1 MSAREL
7 PHMPWSGVEEAFPFL
22 FAWDDDLR
30 IAHVGPSLARV
41 ALDVTAGAE
50 LGSLFKPDRPR
61 GELSTTWL
69 CEHRGTLVLLRHQST
84 GMMMRG
90 QVMRIEACALNVFL
104 GAPWLNSSDELD
116 RLGLT
121 LGDFAPHDPAQDLLH
136 VVQVHR
142 IANEEL
148 QMLNRQLKSKQAE
161 LLANEVE
168 TRKLAMVAERTDNA
182 VILANKDSYIEWVNR
197 AFERMTGWKLEEVRG
212 LKPGSFLQGPQTDPK
227 VAQDMG
233 KKLRKYSGFHSEILN
248 YRKDGTP
255 FWVSIE
261 VQPIEDK
268 EGNLTHFMAVE
279 TDVSGLKR
287 DELRRRLENASAKA
301 IASGHDAAALIPAV
315 LESLADALQ
324 SSFGAWWTVDA
335 PNEVLKVSGVHC
347 KEEAAVQPFVE
358 ASINMEM
365 KQGAGLPGRVW
376 QTQTSHWITDIR
388 KDENCPRHQ
397 AASVCD
403 LAAVVALPILVDGTV
418 RGVLEF
424 FSIHLDASDPHL
436 LETLNHIGGQ
446 LGVQMKRREAEDA
459 LRRSERAMNEGQR
472 LAHLGTWEMDLQ
484 TGRPTWSDE
493 KFRIYGFE
501 PQSFTPTMEQ
511 VRRAVLAEDL
521 PNFLAVMETVARTG
535 ESQEVSYR
543 ITRPDGSI
551 RHVHTLAAAENN
563 SQGVPCRIVGTM
575 QDVTALVQTENAYK
589 EAQRI
594 SHLGN
599 WTLNLSDGSL
609 QWSDEKYR
617 LYGYEPGSVEVSLDF
632 TRRAVHPEDVDR
644 VMQFV
649 DTVAKTGEPETTIY
663 RIIRP
668 DGEVRHLR
676 SSAEVGRGADGEVRE
691 VLGTTLDTTEL
702 VEAQSTLQQTE
713 ERWQFALENNGLG
726 VWDWNIISGHVL
738 YTDRLQ
744 QMLGYEAGEW
754 PQHVDS
760 WASRIHPEETAR
772 VMDTMTKYLSGETAH
787 YICEHRLRCK
797 DGSWKWVQDV
807 GRIVSHTNEGRPQRM
822 IGTQMDI
829 HIRKKTDE
837 AARQRSELLNGIR
850 SAQEHFIGSNDI
862 GPVFT
867 EMLDVIVKHTGSG
880 FGFISEVRKDEAG
893 APFLRS
899 YALTDI
905 SWNEQTRKFM
915 QELGPQGMEFRNL
928 KTLFGSALVTR
939 DVVIANDAASD
950 PRSGGLPPGHPPI
963 HSFLGLPVYDGLEMV
978 GLIGLANRP
987 DGYERES
994 LRELDPFL
1002 AAVSSMIVARREAEH
1017 RGHIEHKLRT
1027 ARDYAEA
1034 ANRAKSDFLAMI
1046 SHEIRT
1052 PMNGIIG
1059 MAGLLKS
1066 STLDPKQSEMVDA
1079 VLESGGALVSIIDD
1093 ILNFAKIEAGQ
1104 IDLVEKPLVL
1114 EELIEG
1120 VVALLHQDASAK
1132 GLELVSII
1140 APSLPKVILG
1150 DAGKLRQVL
1159 LNLTGNAVKFTE
1171 KGHVT
1176 VRASMVDGQIEFRLE
1191 DTGIGLSKA
1200 AHERL
1205 FKPFS
1210 QVDSSQSRRF
1220 GGTGLGLAISKKLVE
1235 SMSGMIGFA
1244 SKPGKGSQFWF
1255 RIPLHAAP
1263 GRSARS
1269 VRSRRPQ
1276 TIWIAHPS
1284 PRIRECI
1291 RTSLEA
1297 PGIEFRELKRPEL
1310 GGHLSKAPASG
1321 NILIADTSWMRAEA
1335 HQKSG
1340 SSTKKPRTPGPHV
1353 VLIGSNLDVEELHSG
1368 PETTVTWPLHRQA
1381 LRAAIK
1387 PSAPLRQGHGHGHG
1401 PPQTPIGLRVLIVE
1415 DNRINA
1421 RLARLLLENLGCKSV
1436 LAINGKEAVEAFKK
1450 QTFDAVLMD
1459 CQMPVMDGFSA
1470 TRKIREWEA
1479 QNSKETGRRRCTIIA
1494 MTANAL
1500 PEERERSLA
1509 SGMDEHLS
1517 KPFDVA
1523 TLESLL
1529 RKVASTGNDGSSP
1542 GVKTPTLSR
1551 EPMGAL
1557 SAQIGMEAARH
1568 LAELW
1573 LKEAPARHQ
1582 RLSRALSKGRN
1593 EEARKEAHALRGSSS
1608 IFGLALLVDACAAL
1622 ESHLRTKKQVPDT
1635 LVNQLQ
1641 SGMKS
1646 AMGIMRSA
1654 LLSP

>member
-1 MSAREL
+1 MSIREL

-41 ALDVTAGAE
+41 APDVAAGAD

-61 GELSTTWL
+61 GELGPTWL
-69 CEHRGTLVLLRHQST
+69 REHHGRLVLLRHQTT
-84 GMMMRG
+84 GMMLRG
-90 QVMRIEACALNVFL
+90 QIMRIEASTLDVFL

-161 LLANEVE
+161 ILAKESE

-182 VILANKDSYIEWVNR
+182 VILANKEGHIEWVNR

-212 LKPGSFLQGPQTDPK
+212 LKPGSFLQGPQTDRQ
-227 VAQDMG
+227 VALEMG
-233 KKLRKYSGFHSEILN
+233 KKLRQCSGFRSEILN

-301 IASGHDAAALIPAV
+301 IASGHDAETLIPGV
-315 LESLADALQ
+315 LQSLAEALQ
-324 SSFGAWWTVDA
+324 ATFGAWWTVDA
-335 PNEVLKVSGVHC
+335 QNEVLRFSGIHSDD
-347 KEEAAVQPFVE
+347 EAAVKTFIE

-365 KQGAGLPGRVW
+365 KQGDGLPGRVW
-376 QTQTSHWITDIR
+376 RTQTSHWITDIR

-397 AASVCD
+397 AACVCD

-424 FSIHLDASDPHL
+424 FSIHLDAPDPHL
-436 LETLNHIGGQ
+436 LETLNHIGSQ
-446 LGVQMKRREAEDA
+446 LGVQMKRLEAEEA

-472 LAHLGTWEMDLQ
+472 LAHLGTWELDLL
-484 TGRPTWSDE
+484 TGALMWSDE

-501 PQSFTPTMEQ
+501 PQSFTPTMDQ
-511 VRRAVLAEDL
+511 VRQRVLAEDL
-521 PNFLAVMETVARTG
+521 PSFLAVLETVARTG

-551 RHVHTLAAAENN
+551 RHVHTLAAAEYN
-563 SQGVPCRIVGTM
+563 SHGVPCRILGTM
-575 QDVTALVQTENAYK
+575 QDVTTLVQTENAYK
-589 EAQRI
+589 QAQRI

-599 WTLNLSDGSL
+599 WTLSLSDKSIC
-609 QWSDEKYR
+609 WSDEIYR
-617 LYGYEPGSVEVSLDF
+617 IYGYEPGSVEVDMEF
-632 TRRAVHPEDVDR
+632 CRRSIHPDDVKG
-644 VMQFV
+644 VMEYV
-649 DTVAKTGEPETTIY
+649 DNVAQTGESQATIF

-668 DGEVRHLR
+668 DGEVRHLH
-676 SSAEVGRGADGEVRE
+676 SIAEVSRGADELVRE
-691 VLGTTLDTTEL
+691 LLGTVLDITEL
-702 VEAQSTLQQTE
+702 AEAQRSLQQTE
-713 ERWQFALENNGLG
+713 ERWQVALESNGLG

-744 QMLGYEAGEW
+744 QMLGYEPGEW

-760 WASRIHPEETAR
+760 WASRIHPADLTL
-772 VMDTMTKYLSGETAH
+772 VMDATNKCLDGETPD

-807 GRIVSHTNEGRPQRM
+807 GRVVSRNKEGRPLRM

-829 HIRKKTDE
+829 HIRKKTED
-837 AARQRSELLNGIR
+837 AARQRAELLNGIR
-850 SAQEHFIGSNDI
+850 SAQEHFIGSTNM

-867 EMLDVIVKHTGSG
+867 ELLDVVVKHTGSG
-880 FGFISEVRKDEAG
+880 FGFISEVLKDEAG

-905 SWNEQTRKFM
+905 SWDEQSRKLM
-915 QELGPQGMEFRNL
+915 QDMGSRGMEFRNL

-963 HSFLGLPVYDGLEMV
+963 HSFLGLPVYNGLEMV

-1017 RGHIEHKLRT
+1017 RRHIEQELRT
-1027 ARDYAEA
+1027 ARDKAED
-1034 ANRAKSDFLAMI
+1034 ANRAKSEFLAMI

-1059 MAGLLKS
+1059 MAGLLRS
-1066 STLDPKQSEMVDA
+1066 SMLDPKQSEMVDA
-1079 VLESGGALVSIIDD
+1079 VLQSGGALVSIIDD

-1104 IDLVEKPLVL
+1104 IDLNEKPVVL
-1114 EELIEG
+1114 EELFEG
-1120 VVALLHQDASAK
+1120 VAALLHQDASIK
-1132 GLELVSII
+1132 GLELVTII
-1140 APSLPKVILG
+1140 APALPKVILG

-1159 LNLTGNAVKFTE
+1159 LNLAGNAVNFTE
-1171 KGHVT
+1171 KGYVT
-1176 VRASMVDGQIEFRLE
+1176 IRACIVDGQIEFRIE
-1191 DTGIGLSKA
+1191 DTGIGFSKA

-1220 GGTGLGLAISKKLVE
+1220 GGTGLGLAISKKLVL
-1235 SMSGMIGFA
+1235 SMGGTIGFA
-1244 SKPGKGSQFWF
+1244 SKPGRGSQFWF
-1255 RIPLHAAP
+1255 RIPLHAEP
-1263 GRSARS
+1263 DRSARI
-1269 VRSRRPQ
+1269 VRIRSPK

-1284 PRIRECI
+1284 PRMRECI

-1310 GGHLSKAPASG
+1310 VRHLSQVPASR
-1321 NILIADTSWMRAEA
+1321 NILIADSSWVRAA
-1335 HQKSG
+1335 RRRQSG
-1340 SSTKKPRTPGPHV
+1340 SSKGKARAPAARV
-1353 VLIGSNLDVEELHSG
+1353 ILIGSNLDADEFVTS
-1368 PETTVTWPLHRQA
+1368 PETTVIWPLHRHA
-1381 LRAAIK
+1381 LRQAVW
-1387 PSAPLRQGHGHGHG
+1387 PSAPIRKDHDCDRNHPTL
-1401 PPQTPIGLRVLIVE
+1401 GLRVLIAE

-1421 RLARLLLENLGCKSV
+1421 RLAGLLLDNLGCESV
-1436 LAINGKEAVEAFKK
+1436 FAINGKAAVKSFKE
-1450 QTFDAVLMD
+1450 QTFDVVLMD

-1479 QNSKETGRRRCTIIA
+1479 KHCPGTGRRRCTIIA

-1517 KPFDVA
+1517 KPFDVS

-1529 RKVASTGNDGSSP
+1529 RKVASAGDTNGISSAHDS
-1542 GVKTPTLSR
+1542 TPNQ
-1551 EPMGAL
+1551 EPLESL
-1557 SAQIGMEAARH
+1557 SAQIGMDTAIN

-1573 LKEAPARHQ
+1573 LKDAPARHKRLYQ
-1582 RLSRALSKGRN
+1582 ALSRGHN
-1593 EEARKEAHALRGSSS
+1593 EEARKEAHALRGSCS
-1608 IFGLALLVDACAAL
+1608 IFGLDRLVEACEAL
-1622 ESHLRTKKQVPDT
+1622 ETLLRTNKQVKGS
-1635 LVNQLQ
+1635 LVKQIQNEINKAIAIMQ
-1641 SGMKS
+1641 S
-1646 AMGIMRSA
+1646 ATTA
-1654 LLSP
+1654 P

>member
-1 MSAREL
+1 MSVLDL
-7 PHMPWSGVEEAFPFL
+7 PQMPWSSVEDAFPFL

-30 IAHVGPSLARV
+30 IVHVGPSLARV
-41 ALDVTAGAE
+41 APDVVPGAE
-50 LGSLFKPDRPR
+50 LGILFRPDRPK
-61 GELSTTWL
+61 GELTATWL
-69 CEHRGTLVLLRHQST
+69 REYRGLLVLLRHHTS

-90 QVMRIEACALNVFL
+90 QFMRIEASALDVFL

-121 LGDFAPHDPAQDLLH
+121 LSDFAPHDSAQDLLH

-148 QMLNRQLKSKQAE
+148 QVLNRQLKSKQAE
-161 LLANEVE
+161 ILAKEAE
-168 TRKLAMVAERTDNA
+168 TQKLAMVAERTDNA
-182 VILANKDSYIEWVNR
+182 VILASRDGYIEWVNH

-212 LKPGSFLQGPQTDPK
+212 LKPGSFLQGPQTDQK
-227 VAQDMG
+227 VAQEMG
-233 KKLRKYSGFHSEILN
+233 KKLRQCSGFRSEILN

-301 IASGHDAAALIPAV
+301 IASGHDTAALIPAV

-324 SSFGAWWTVDA
+324 ATFGAWWSVDA
-335 PNEVLKVSGVHC
+335 RDEVLRFSSMRCADEV
-347 KEEAAVQPFVE
+347 AVQPFIE
-358 ASINMEM
+358 ASIHLEFKPGN
-365 KQGAGLPGRVW
+365 GLPGRVW
-376 QTQTSHWITDIR
+376 QTQTSHWITDVR
-388 KDENCPRHQ
+388 KEKNFPRSY

-403 LAAVVALPILVDGTV
+403 LAAAVALPILVDGV
-418 RGVLEF
+418 ARGVLEF
-424 FSIHLDASDPHL
+424 FSVYLDAPDPNL
-436 LETLNHIGGQ
+436 LETLNHIGSQ
-446 LGVQMKRREAEDA
+446 LGVQMKRLEAEEA

-484 TGRPTWSDE
+484 TSALTWSDE

-501 PQSFTPTMEQ
+501 PQSFTPTIEH
-511 VRRAVLAEDL
+511 VRQCVLAEDL
-521 PNFLAVMETVARTG
+521 PSFMAVLESVVRTG
-535 ESQEVSYR
+535 ESREVSYR
-543 ITRPDGSI
+543 VTRPDGSI
-551 RHVHTLAAAENN
+551 RHVHTLAAAETN
-563 SQGVPCRIVGTM
+563 SQGLPCRIVGTM
-575 QDVTALVQTENAYK
+575 QDVTALVLTENDYK
-589 EAQRI
+589 QAQRI

-599 WTLNLSDGSL
+599 WTVNLSDGKIR
-609 QWSDEKYR
+609 WSDEKYR
-617 LYGYEPGSVEVSLDF
+617 IYGYEPGSVEVDLEF
-632 TRRAVHPEDVDR
+632 CKQAIHPEDVDT
-644 VMQFV
+644 VMQFLDAV
-649 DTVAKTGEPETTIY
+649 VKTGEPKATIY

-676 SSAEVGRGADGEVRE
+676 SSAEVSRGADGMARE
-691 VLGTTLDTTEL
+691 VLGTALDITEL
-702 VEAQSTLQQTE
+702 VEAQRTLQQTE

-726 VWDWNIISGHVL
+726 VWDWNIISGHVI

-744 QMLGYEAGEW
+744 QMLGYKAGEW

-760 WASRIHPEETAR
+760 WVSRVHPADLAL
-772 VMDTMTKYLSGETAH
+772 VMDSMDKCLKRETPD

-797 DGSWKWVQDV
+797 DGTWKWVQDV
-807 GRIVSHTNEGRPQRM
+807 GRVVAYSKEGHPVRM

-829 HIRKKTDE
+829 HIRKKTDD
-837 AARQRSELLNGIR
+837 AARQRAELLNGIR
-850 SAQEHFIGSNDI
+850 SAQEHFIGSTDM
-862 GPVFT
+862 GPVFA
-867 EMLDVIVKHTGSG
+867 EMLDVIVNHTDSR
-880 FGFISEVRKDEAG
+880 FGFVAEVLKDEHG

-905 SWNEQTRKFM
+905 SWNEQSRRLL
-915 QELGPQGMEFRNL
+915 QETKQRGMEFRNL
-928 KTLFGSALVTR
+928 KTLFGSALVTG
-939 DVVIANDAASD
+939 DVIIANDAARD

-963 HSFLGLPVYDGLEMV
+963 HCFLGLPIYDGLEMV
-978 GLIGLANRP
+978 GLVGLANRP
-987 DGYERES
+987 DGYDREG

-1002 AAVSSMIVARREAEH
+1002 AAVSSMIVARREAD
-1017 RGHIEHKLRT
+1017 RRRQIELELRT
-1027 ARDYAEA
+1027 ARDKAEA
-1034 ANRAKSDFLAMI
+1034 ANRAKSEFLAMI

-1066 STLDPKQSEMVDA
+1066 SALDLKQSEMVDA
-1079 VLESGGALVSIIDD
+1079 VLHSGGALVSIIDD

-1104 IDLVEKPLVL
+1104 IDLVEKPVVL
-1114 EELIEG
+1114 EELVEG
-1120 VVALLHQDASAK
+1120 VAALLHQDASSK
-1132 GLELVSII
+1132 GLELVTII
-1140 APSLPKVILG
+1140 APALPKVILG

-1176 VRASMVDGQIEFRLE
+1176 IRAALVNGQIEFRLE
-1191 DTGIGLSKA
+1191 DTGIGLSKV

-1220 GGTGLGLAISKKLVE
+1220 GGTGLGLAICKKLVE

-1255 RIPLHAAP
+1255 RIPLQVAP
-1263 GRSARS
+1263 GHSSRSLRIRS
-1269 VRSRRPQ
+1269 PQ

-1291 RTSLEA
+1291 RTSLVA
-1297 PGIEFRELKRPEL
+1297 PGIEFRELKRTEL
-1310 GGHLSKAPASG
+1310 GRYLSQAPISGH
-1321 NILIADTSWMRAEA
+1321 ILIADISWMRAKGRV
-1335 HQKSG
+1335 KSG
-1340 SSTKKPRTPGPHV
+1340 SSTSKPFISGQHV
-1353 VLIGSNLDVEELHSG
+1353 VLIGSNLDEEEIHSG
-1368 PETTVTWPLHRQA
+1368 PETTVTWPLYRQA
-1381 LRAAIK
+1381 LRLAVRPASPRRK
-1387 PSAPLRQGHGHGHG
+1387 LHSHGQ
-1401 PPQTPIGLRVLIVE
+1401 PPPPIGLRVLIAE

-1421 RLARLLLENLGCKSV
+1421 RLARLLLENLGCQSV
-1436 LAINGKEAVEAFKK
+1436 VAINGKEAVEAFKK

-1459 CQMPVMDGFSA
+1459 CQMPVMDGYNA

-1479 QNSKETGRRRCTIIA
+1479 QNCVDTGRRRCSIIA

-1500 PEERERSLA
+1500 PEERERSFA
-1509 SGMDEHLS
+1509 CGMDEHLS
-1517 KPFDVA
+1517 KPFDA
-1523 TLESLL
+1523 GMLESLL
-1529 RKVASTGNDGSSP
+1529 RQAANTRNDGGASCEEAVIP
-1542 GVKTPTLSR
+1542 GPDPLEVLFS
-1551 EPMGAL
+1551 
-1557 SAQIGMEAARH
+1557 QIGREATRH

-1573 LKEAPARHQ
+1573 LKEAATRHK
-1582 RLSRALSKGRN
+1582 RLSKALSKGRN

-1608 IFGLALLVDACAAL
+1608 IFGLEQLVGSCADLEALLRAKKPVSDIRAQQLHKHLLEAMKMIQQAL
-1622 ESHLRTKKQVPDT
+1622 THLP
-1635 LVNQLQ
+1635 
-1641 SGMKS
+1641 
-1646 AMGIMRSA
+1646 
-1654 LLSP
+1654 

>member
-1 MSAREL
+1 MSVREL

-69 CEHRGTLVLLRHQST
+69 CGHRGTLVLLRHQST

-90 QVMRIEACALNVFL
+90 QVMRIEACALDVFL

-121 LGDFAPHDPAQDLLH
+121 LSDFAPHDPAQDLLH
-136 VVQVHR
+136 VVQAHR
-142 IANEEL
+142 IANGEL
-148 QMLNRQLKSKQAE
+148 QMLNRQLKSKQAD
-161 LLANEVE
+161 LLANEAE

-182 VILANKDSYIEWVNR
+182 VILANKDGLIEWVNR
-197 AFERMTGWKLEEVRG
+197 AFERTTGWKLEEVRG

-227 VAQDMG
+227 VAMEMG
-233 KKLRKYSGFHSEILN
+233 KKLRECVGFRSEILN

-301 IASGHDAAALIPAV
+301 IASGHNAAALIPTV
-315 LESLADALQ
+315 LEGLTDALQ
-324 SSFGAWWTVDA
+324 ASFGAWWTVDA
-335 PNEVLKVSGVHC
+335 RNEELQFSGMHC
-347 KEEAAVQPFVE
+347 KNEAAVQPLTE
-358 ASINMEM
+358 ASIKLET
-365 KQGAGLPGRVW
+365 KQGTGMPGRVL

-388 KDENCPRHQ
+388 KEENCPRLQ
-397 AASVCD
+397 TACVCGLTAA
-403 LAAVVALPILVDGTV
+403 VALPILVDGAV

-424 FSIHLDASDPHL
+424 FSIHLDAPDPHL
-436 LETLNHIGGQ
+436 LETLNHIGAQ
-446 LGVQMKRREAEDA
+446 LGVQMKRREAEQA

-484 TGRPTWSDE
+484 TGRLTWSDE

-501 PQSFTPTMEQ
+501 PQSFIPTMDH
-511 VRRAVLAEDL
+511 VRRYVLADDL
-521 PNFLAVMETVARTG
+521 PAFQAAVEAVVRTG
-535 ESQEVSYR
+535 ESREVSYR
-543 ITRPDGSI
+543 VTRPDGSI
-551 RHVHTLAAAENN
+551 RHVHTLAASETN
-563 SQGVPCRIVGTM
+563 SQGVACRIVGTM

-589 EAQRI
+589 KAQRI

-599 WTLNLSDGSL
+599 WTLNLSDGSIG
-609 QWSDEKYR
+609 WSDEKYR
-617 LYGYEPGSVEVSLDF
+617 IYGYEPGSVEVSLDF
-632 TRRAVHPEDVDR
+632 TRRALHPEDVDR
-644 VMQFV
+644 VMQFL
-649 DTVAKTGEPETTIY
+649 DTVAKTGEPKTTIY

-691 VLGTTLDTTEL
+691 VLGTTLDITEL
-702 VEAQSTLQQTE
+702 VEAQHTLQQTE

-726 VWDWNIISGHVL
+726 VWDWNITSGHVL

-744 QMLGYEAGEW
+744 QMLGYEPGEW

-760 WASRIHPEETAR
+760 WTSRVHPADLAL
-772 VMDTMTKYLSGETAH
+772 VMSTMEKCLNGETPD

-797 DGSWKWVQDV
+797 DGSWRWVQDV
-807 GRIVSHTNEGRPQRM
+807 GRIVSHTKEGRPQRM

-829 HIRKKTDE
+829 HVRKKADD
-837 AARQRSELLNGIR
+837 AAKQRSELLNGIR
-850 SAQEHFIGSNDI
+850 SAQEHFIGSADM
-862 GPVFT
+862 GPVFA
-867 EMLDVIVKHTGSG
+867 EMLDVIVKNTGSV
-880 FGFISEVRKDEAG
+880 FGFIGEVLKDEHG

-905 SWNEQTRKFM
+905 SWNEQSRKLM
-915 QELGPQGMEFRNL
+915 RDMGPQGMEFRNL
-928 KTLFGSALVTR
+928 KTLFGSAMTTG

-950 PRSGGLPPGHPPI
+950 PRSSGLPHGHPPI
-963 HSFLGLPVYDGLEMV
+963 QSFLGLPVYNGLEMV
-978 GLIGLANRP
+978 GLVGLANRP
-987 DGYERES
+987 DGYDREGI
-994 LRELDPFL
+994 RELDPFL
-1002 AAVSSMIVARREAEH
+1002 AAISSMIVARREAD
-1017 RGHIEHKLRT
+1017 RRRQIEHQLRT
-1027 ARDYAEA
+1027 ARDKAEA
-1034 ANRAKSDFLAMI
+1034 ANRAKTQFLAMI

-1066 STLDPKQSEMVDA
+1066 STLDPKQSEMVDT
-1079 VLESGGALVSIIDD
+1079 VLQSGEALVNIIDD

-1104 IDLVEKPLVL
+1104 IDLVEKPVVL
-1114 EELIEG
+1114 EELVEG
-1120 VVALLHQDASAK
+1120 VAALLHQDACTK
-1132 GLELVSII
+1132 GLELVTIL

-1159 LNLTGNAVKFTE
+1159 LNLTGNAIKFTE

-1176 VRASMVDGQIEFRLE
+1176 LRASIVDGHIEFRLE
-1191 DTGIGLSKA
+1191 DTGIGLSKT

-1235 SMSGMIGFA
+1235 SMHGTIGFA
-1244 SKPGKGSQFWF
+1244 SRPGRGSQFWF
-1255 RIPLHAAP
+1255 RIPMRAAP
-1263 GRSARS
+1263 GLSSRM
-1269 VRSRRPQ
+1269 VRSRSPQ

-1297 PGIEFRELKRPEL
+1297 PGIEFRELKRTEL
-1310 GGHLSKAPASG
+1310 GRHLSQAPVSG
-1321 NILIADTSWMRAEA
+1321 NILIADTSWMRTKASP
-1335 HQKSG
+1335 KSG
-1340 SSTKKPRTPGPHV
+1340 TSIKKTRTPRPHV
-1353 VLIGSNLDVEELHSG
+1353 VLIGTNLDVEELHSG
-1368 PETTVTWPLHRQA
+1368 PETTVTWPLHRQV
-1381 LRAAIK
+1381 LRAAIR
-1387 PSAPLRQGHGHGHG
+1387 PSAPLRQGHG

-1551 EPMGAL
+1551 ETLGAL

-1622 ESHLRTKKQVPDT
+1622 ESHLRTKTQVPDT

-1646 AMGIMRSA
+1646 AVGIMRSA
-1654 LLSP
+1654 LPSP